1 MLKPLLVQQS
11 THWPI
16 MRDQYSNWWQGF
28 VPITPV
34 ADWWEMFLIV
44 SLYPE
49 KSLRCP
55 SHCLPKW
62 APLGF
67 GGDVTYML
75 LKSLQQ
81 NQAFSVPMLA
91 TFFQKNNDAFL
102 YSSDKSSPVLIH
114 NRMHYFTA
122 KDFTVVLQKLCFSE
136 GHQLFQGHIAKKR
149 RVQFSQMQTTT

>member
-1 MLKPLLVQQS
+1 MSFSAETFTCATEHTLANNEGSTFQLMTGIRAHYSRSWLVG
-11 THWPI
+11 
-16 MRDQYSNWWQGF
+16 D
-28 VPITPV
+28 VPHCVLIS
-34 ADWWEMFLIV
+34 WEVLC
-44 SLYPE
+44 
-49 KSLRCP
+49 CP

-81 NQAFSVPMLA
+81 NQVFSVPMLA
-91 TFFQKNNDAFL
+91 TFFQKNKDAFL
-102 YSSDKSSPVLIH
+102 YFSDKSSPVLIH

-122 KDFTVVLQKLCFSE
+122 KNFTVVLQKLCFSE

-149 RVQFSQMQTTT
+149 RVQFSQM